1 MEMTGKIE
9 DFDNQHQSCEQT
21 WAEPT
26 ADPSLPEID
35 RAFWW
40 LENGERGLS
49 SETMW
54 HCFMNR
60 KSFPVNH
67 PHDAGDFSRC
77 YKLLQAVPEWK
88 HDLGK
93 LKELSPA
100 WSNLVDHWDQLTTMY
115 EQNVQEEWKNAEKIG
130 MYQLMK
136 KLTDE

>member
-1 MEMTGKIE
+1 MATTFRNGKLFCTCCGKQETLKLPMPIMEMTGKIE

-93 LKELSPA
+93 LP
-100 WSNLVDHWDQLTTMY
+100 
-115 EQNVQEEWKNAEKIG
+115 
-130 MYQLMK
+130 
-136 KLTDE
+136 